1 VTQPSSQLA
10 YPIVQSLTSSNALTA
25 GTLPFR
31 AAAWPC
37 TCPLSTV
44 GVYPVPKTVSC
55 QRFWPDSTWAFSGV
69 TPSTGTTAAN
79 NLWLGAQ
86 THIPSLNHQLTK
98 LDDRDMT
105 PILRKYRWHE
115 LLSGVGSTG
124 QDIKTLTSLFLFLL
138 RATISPDAQYPV
150 TIDRH
155 LEDAISPLDL
165 VLPSAGC
172 HLQDNTVDIQV
183 IFRIIISLLQQSP
196 PNAHRQ
202 QFTYPLLSFIVVA
215 AARRPDAAFARPDDL
230 IRLLAKIQWT
240 ILHLSTMYS
249 PLAHFHPNSCS
260 PSSKRCSLIA
270 IDSPLVAAF
279 NLWQLYPAISRP
291 TAIGTYPKIMAN
303 S

>member
-1 VTQPSSQLA
+1 MRSSSPSAVTQPSSQLA

-150 TIDRH
+150 TIQRWRF
-155 LEDAISPLDL
+155 PLSQVALRLQHSRCYDPRRFRY
-165 VLPSAGC
+165 LPYG
-172 HLQDNTVDIQV
+172 
-183 IFRIIISLLQQSP
+183 
-196 PNAHRQ
+196 
-202 QFTYPLLSFIVVA
+202 
-215 AARRPDAAFARPDDL
+215 
-230 IRLLAKIQWT
+230 
-240 ILHLSTMYS
+240 
-249 PLAHFHPNSCS
+249 
-260 PSSKRCSLIA
+260 
-270 IDSPLVAAF
+270 
-279 NLWQLYPAISRP
+279 YPASSSDMRVQHATKPLNPPRHAFVHQEIPASRL
-291 TAIGTYPKIMAN
+291 
-303 S
+303 